1 MEQRPEIL
9 LITDDKT
16 VLLEM
21 GSDGK
26 FSVKS
31 NAWEDNK
38 VLLEGVRGMSGG
50 LMPAASSVSSR
61 DSAEEIFVGL
71 VEFGGAMVHEIT
83 PLRLLMLQQYVRRDA
98 AGPHRASVDVPPSD
112 GLAPPRNRPRRAP
125 AGWRRRRDRLK
136 AGPTS
141 VPCDPR
147 DLHGASAKDCC
158 RR

>member
-50 LMPAASSVSSR
+50 LMPAASSVSSG
-61 DSAEEIFVGL
+61 DPQKKSSSVWSSSAVLWFMRL
-71 VEFGGAMVHEIT
+71 
-83 PLRLLMLQQYVRRDA
+83 PLFA
-98 AGPHRASVDVPPSD
+98 
-112 GLAPPRNRPRRAP
+112 
-125 AGWRRRRDRLK
+125 
-136 AGPTS
+136 
-141 VPCDPR
+141 C
-147 DLHGASAKDCC
+147 
-158 RR
+158 